1 MANQRS
7 SQAYTSLN
15 NQYQA
20 FNNGATYPDYFSQ
33 QTTPQPIIANSIEF
47 TDLTR
52 IQAEDTHRR
61 RRRSTTAQ
69 DKEAA
74 TNMRIVSQ
82 PIFFRVL
89 RYNLHGRPFRGG
101 GFAQLSMQGAEANP
115 AYSVA
120 EPRTER
126 LKGLS
131 ESARKNTSNTSS
143 TSWNCWRPNTRASK
157 NRIPRSMARMRGYNM
172 RSSS

>member
-20 FNNGATYPDYFSQ
+20 FNNGATYPEYFGQ
-33 QTTPQPIIANSIEF
+33 QTTPQPSIANSIEF

-52 IQAEDTHRR
+52 IQAEDSHRR

-82 PIFFRVL
+82 PISFRVPE
-89 RYNLHGRPFRGG
+89 YNLHGRPSRGG
-101 GFAQLSMQGAEANP
+101 GFANCTCKALKLTPHTASPSPEPSVSKGFPRAQGKTRP
-115 AYSVA
+115 AS
-120 EPRTER
+120 R
-126 LKGLS
+126 
-131 ESARKNTSNTSS
+131 AR
-143 TSWNCWRPNTRASK
+143 A
-157 NRIPRSMARMRGYNM
+157 
-172 RSSS
+172 